1 MSEVINLKLD
11 AGVSL
16 PGEGPLQLGASVW
29 LPQGVT
35 PSVVFVCLA
44 GGNMNRRYYDLSTG
58 DGDESFSFATQMTAR
73 GFAVIALD
81 HLGLGDSSKPADG
94 HALSPALL
102 TQANVHATGT
112 LLHRLRTGALA
123 DGVAALPNLASIG
136 IGHSMGA
143 MMTVLQQHAARQ
155 HAAIA
160 LLGFSTR
167 GLPEYLPP
175 AVKAL
180 AQDEQRAQVPHY
192 AKKMFPEPYPVIKS
206 RGGGGDIY
214 GSAKVDPKGVL
225 ALKSATDCLIP
236 QGAFMSMLPNNVAPE
251 AATVEVPVFLG
262 LGERDMAGPPHAIPA
277 AFPKSF
283 DVTLHIIPET
293 GHSHFLFPTR
303 TALFERLAGWG
314 RMFGGGRQA

>member
-1 MSEVINLKLD
+1 MSEEINLKLE

-16 PGEGPLQLGASVW
+16 PGEGPLQIGASVW
-29 LPQGVT
+29 LPENT
-35 PSVVFVCLA
+35 APSVTFVCLA
-44 GGNMNRRYYDLSTG
+44 GGNMNRRYYDLATP
-58 DGDESFSFATQMTAR
+58 DGDESFSFAKQMTAR
-73 GFAVIALD
+73 GYAVIALD

-94 HALSPALL
+94 HALSPDLL
-102 TQANVHATGT
+102 TRANVHVSATLLGKLRSGT
-112 LLHRLRTGALA
+112 LAP
-123 DGVAALPNLASIG
+123 GVAALPNLISIG
-136 IGHSMGA
+136 VGHSMGA
-143 MMTVLQQHAARQ
+143 MMTVLQQYATQQ

-175 AVKAL
+175 AVKEL
-180 AQDEQRAQVPHY
+180 APDQQRAQVPHY

-214 GSAKVDPKGVL
+214 GSAKVDPKGVQ

-236 QGAFMSMLPNNVAPE
+236 QGAFMSMLPNNVGPE
-251 AATVEVPVFLG
+251 AAEIAVPVFLG
-262 LGERDMAGPPHAIPA
+262 LGERDMAGPPHAVPA

-303 TALFERLAGWG
+303 TGLFDRLAAWG
-314 RMFGGGRQA
+314 RMFGGGKG